1 MHEGNDKIFFSFFR
15 NTTNGQSADGRPIY
29 SYTNPNGTMFAK
41 IDYLHVFSPRL
52 INEVGVS
59 YVRNTG
65 SQSDKIPSLPNVYYI
80 GGFSDDFSQWGPS
93 AWTQNNFIYQDSVT
107 YIRGKHSFHAGID
120 IDRLQDLDDFT
131 NGLVRPFF
139 YFLSPMDFA
148 IDKPFHQG
156 GPVVDLS
163 TQAVAHNLYQRIMM
177 LYVAPYFQDDW
188 KITPR
193 LTLNLGVRL
202 ERAAIDCLLHPR
214 RRCRFCDAGC
224 QRQHANAW
232 KQRCSNVGSAV
243 SLYPA
248 AGFCMGCFRYGQ
260 TLTAGRLWHLQQ

>member
-1 MHEGNDKIFFSFFR
+1 
-15 NTTNGQSADGRPIY
+15 
-29 SYTNPNGTMFAK
+29 MFAK

-93 AWTQNNFIYQDSVT
+93 SWTQDNFIYQDSLT
-107 YIRGKHSFHAGID
+107 YIRGKHSFHVGID

-148 IDKPFHQG
+148 IDRPFHQG

-193 LTLNLGVRL
+193 TSEYGA
-202 ERAAIDCLLHPR
+202 EWAASDCILHAR
-214 RRCRFCDAGC
+214 RRYRFCDTGC

-232 KQRCSNVGSAV
+232 QQRCSNDGSAV

-248 AGFCMGCFRYGQ
+248 CGFCVGYLRHGQ
-260 TLTAGRLWHLQQ
+260 TLAAWRLRHLQQ